1 MRGLSRYRLADTAR
15 ELGETVK
22 LHHVALFLALGAAPL
37 GAQGV
42 RISGTTTV
50 DYVDVQPLVIDSVL
64 ASSTSD
70 SGLLRTTADGIVVEC
85 VGADPYCR
93 FYRSASRVSTGP
105 LMQDVEL
112 SGWGLGTGIS
122 IYAHGRVRT
131 SIGNASEIW
140 PFADDHFDLLAAYAE
155 LQRTRWRARL
165 GRQWAASALGYYAY
179 DGGSVRADPI
189 PGLSAEL
196 YGGWGLAEGWVGTR
210 TSSAIAAVEDL
221 PPDDRGYIVGATL
234 GYRLATRGGLSVQ
247 YQREIRTDR
256 AALYSERMAAAADL
270 RVGLARIDARATYD
284 LATGEFNDAYLR
296 AQRPIGRQ
304 WNVSGEVRHYLPF
317 FELWTIWGAFSPVGY
332 NEGRVTAAW
341 GTRDGQVQIDGSA
354 SYRRYA
360 ETNAGLGFL
369 PLRNDGWTVGADGSW
384 RVTPAWTAL
393 GGYHIGVGY
402 GASRS
407 DFDAGIRWQQR
418 ERVWLGVNGSAF
430 QTIEEF
436 SVGEGRVLG
445 LAVDGGMRLT
455 ADTRISADLA
465 LYHHTERG
473 APQRAN
479 WNQRRASVQLEWTI
493 GRDPGLA
500 ERGGRQ

>member
-1 MRGLSRYRLADTAR
+1 M
-15 ELGETVK
+15 K
-22 LHHVALFLALGAAPL
+22 LHRIAIWPALLAAPL

-50 DYVDVQPLVIDSVL
+50 DYVDVQPLVMDSVL

-70 SGLLRTTADGIVVEC
+70 SGLLRTTPDGIIVEC

-93 FYRSASRVSTGP
+93 YYRSATRVSTGP
-105 LMQDVEL
+105 LMQDLEL

-122 IYAHGRVRT
+122 VYAHGRVRT

-155 LQRTRWRARL
+155 LQRARWRVRL
-165 GRQWAASALGYYAY
+165 GRQWYASALGYNAY
-179 DGGSVRADPI
+179 DGASIRASPI
-189 PGLSAEL
+189 PGLSGEL
-196 YGGWGLAEGWVGTR
+196 YGGWGLAQGWIGTR
-210 TSSAIAAVEDL
+210 TSSAISAVEDF
-221 PPDDRGYIVGATL
+221 PPDDRGYIVGAAL
-234 GYRLATRGGLSVQ
+234 QYRPSLRGGVSVQ
-247 YQREIRTDR
+247 YQRAIRTDR

-270 RVGLARIDARATYD
+270 LMGGTRIDARAVYD
-284 LATGEFNDAYLR
+284 LATGDFNDARLR
-296 AQRPIGRQ
+296 AQHSFGRR
-304 WNVSGEVRHYLPF
+304 WIVSGEARHYLPF

-332 NEGRVTAAW
+332 NEGLLTATW
-341 GTRDGQVQIDGSA
+341 STSGERLRIDGSA

-360 ETNAGLGFL
+360 ETDAGVGFL

-384 RVTPAWTAL
+384 RVAPAWTAL

-407 DFDAGIRWQQR
+407 DFDAGVRWQR
-418 ERVWLGVNGSAF
+418 GERVWLGVNGSAF

-445 LAVDGGMRLT
+445 LAVDGGVRLT
-455 ADTRISADLA
+455 ADTRVAADVA
-465 LYHHTERG
+465 LYHHTQRG
-473 APQRAN
+473 AAQLAN
-479 WNQRRASVQLEWTI
+479 WNQRRASVQLQWTI

-500 ERGGRQ
+500 ERGGRR

>member
-1 MRGLSRYRLADTAR
+1 MAIWP
-15 ELGETVK
+15 
-22 LHHVALFLALGAAPL
+22 ALLAAPL
-37 GAQGV
+37 YAQGV

-50 DYVDVQPLVIDSVL
+50 DYVDVQPLVLDSVL

-70 SGLLRTTADGIVVEC
+70 SGLLRRTADGIIVEC

-93 FYRSASRVSTGP
+93 YYRSATRVSTGP
-105 LMQDVEL
+105 VLQDLEL

-122 IYAHGRVRT
+122 IYAQGRVRT

-140 PFADDHFDLLAAYAE
+140 PFAGDHFDLLAAYAE
-155 LQRTRWRARL
+155 LQRTRWRVRL
-165 GRQWAASALGYYAY
+165 GRQWYASPLGYYAY
-179 DGGSVRADPI
+179 DGGSVRASPL
-189 PGLSAEL
+189 PGLSGEL
-196 YGGWGLAEGWVGTR
+196 YGGWGLAQGWIGTR
-210 TSSAIAAVEDL
+210 TSSAISAVEDL
-221 PPDDRGYIVGATL
+221 PPDDRGYILGAAIQYRPTL
-234 GYRLATRGGLSVQ
+234 RGGVSVQ

-270 RVGLARIDARATYD
+270 LLGGTRIDARAVYD
-284 LATGEFNDAYLR
+284 IATGDFNDARLR
-296 AQRPIGRQ
+296 AQRSLGRR
-304 WNVSGEVRHYLPF
+304 WIVSGEVRHYLPF

-332 NEGRVTAAW
+332 NEGLLTATW
-341 GTRDGQVQIDGSA
+341 STSDERIRIDGSA

-369 PLRNDGWTVGADGSW
+369 PLRNDGWTVGAQGSW
-384 RVTPAWTAL
+384 RVAPAWTAL

-407 DFDAGIRWQQR
+407 DFDAGVRWQRR

-445 LAVDGGMRLT
+445 LAVDGGVRLS
-455 ADTRISADLA
+455 ADTRVAADIA
-465 LYHHTERG
+465 LYHHTQRG
-473 APQRAN
+473 APQLAN
-479 WNQRRASVQLEWTI
+479 WNQRRASIRLQWTI
-493 GRDPGLA
+493 GGDPGLA
-500 ERGGRQ
+500 ERGGRR